1 MPTSPTTFRSADSV
15 NPLRQTPSYALSSI
29 PIWIAQPRSTKGSPS
44 ACRAPHCH
52 WQRKVIYPLHYWPL
66 LLVCPTGLKT
76 MKSIADTVFNHRI
89 CLFRTPLQISMIQK
103 EDIWHETLQR
113 LKTRVPRTQV
123 KMFPTHD
130 IANLLMPQMVT
141 TLVAETTM
149 NWDPY
154 LFPLMFNYNTSFKPE
169 GQDLPFFL
177 TFETESIRPK
187 VTRMGPPLT
196 AIHTISR

>member
-1 MPTSPTTFRSADSV
+1 
-15 NPLRQTPSYALSSI
+15 
-29 PIWIAQPRSTKGSPS
+29 
-44 ACRAPHCH
+44 
-52 WQRKVIYPLHYWPL
+52 
-66 LLVCPTGLKT
+66 
-76 MKSIADTVFNHRI
+76 
-89 CLFRTPLQISMIQK
+89 
-103 EDIWHETLQR
+103 
-113 LKTRVPRTQV
+113 
-123 KMFPTHD
+123 MFPTHD
-130 IANLLMPQMVT
+130 LANLLMPQMVT

-187 VTRMGPPLT
+187 VNRTGPPLT